1 MPGTAD
7 GREPNPDNSAPEWWH
22 QRLAVLSPRSRSIS
36 RDIRSPRRR
45 RSGVNRHSSSRPVG
59 TGDAPM
65 ALLIG
70 MPSGDLSGPG
80 QRAGCGAWCRWLGYG
95 VTCSANRDNAAPWRP
110 PSFPPGQPGHL
121 EDPDSTIHVLKTVTM
136 IAEDDPYRLVTC
148 GSVVM
153 AAGGRL
159 HRPRVRSQAARRARL
174 CGHGRHGGFR
184 ADRGGRP
191 RLDAAQLTYRVVFG
205 VGAQVQLHG
214 VIGGSS

>member
-1 MPGTAD
+1 
-7 GREPNPDNSAPEWWH
+7 
-22 QRLAVLSPRSRSIS
+22 
-36 RDIRSPRRR
+36 
-45 RSGVNRHSSSRPVG
+45 
-59 TGDAPM
+59 M

-121 EDPDSTIHVLKTVTM
+121 EDPDSTIHVRKTVTM

-191 RLDAAQLTYRVVFG
+191 RLDAAQLTYRVDFWRRRAGSASRGYRRILVMRWSNELRTLPTCRGTWLCCRLVMTRPSARRCPVPG
-205 VGAQVQLHG
+205 VGSCRPMSTSRPG
-214 VIGGSS
+214 